1 MKTGHRTTCFNILLP
16 LPASYLLKTLG
27 EKWLTSVGL
36 VPSSHQMERAAS
48 PTTSVPAFQRIVTQ
62 GSSHRLWQMGYQ
74 HLCLLTTK
82 QQKGCQAIPSPGYG
96 RLAASSAHCC
106 VPVSASAAAQDH
118 HHPPP
123 SPNSSG
129 SSPASDYP
137 LCSLLIGLFSKLSAE
152 HVEDQSHSVPL
163 P

>member
-1 MKTGHRTTCFNILLP
+1 M
-16 LPASYLLKTLG
+16 
-27 EKWLTSVGL
+27 TSVGL

-48 PTTSVPAFQRIVTQ
+48 PTTSVPAFQRTVTQ
-62 GSSHRLWQMGYQ
+62 GSSHHLWQMGYQ

-118 HHPPP
+118 HHPFP
-123 SPNSSG
+123 SPNSLG

-137 LCSLLIGLFSKLSAE
+137 LCSLLSTWMTSATVCRCHE
-152 HVEDQSHSVPL
+152 SSDAPL
-163 P
+163 ELTASFRSSELIH